1 MKNKRLKI
9 LINLITIC
17 LCFLMMFP
25 VNSYSSNQNI
35 NKWINDGNKFIANGQ
50 NGNVIDNNKVKNAV
64 LPIGQALVAIATV
77 VLVVVTII
85 MGIKWMLAKNDS
97 GERAKL
103 KTQLIGLVVS
113 TIVIF
118 GAQIIWSLLYKFM
131 NNITK

>member
-1 MKNKRLKI
+1 MKNKKFKI

-17 LCFLMMFP
+17 LCFLMIFP
-25 VNSYSSNQNI
+25 VNSYSSDENI
-35 NKWINDGNKFIANGQ
+35 NEWIKDGNKFIENGQ
-50 NGNVIDNNKVKNAV
+50 TKDVIDDNQIKNAV

-77 VLVVVTII
+77 VLVVVTVI